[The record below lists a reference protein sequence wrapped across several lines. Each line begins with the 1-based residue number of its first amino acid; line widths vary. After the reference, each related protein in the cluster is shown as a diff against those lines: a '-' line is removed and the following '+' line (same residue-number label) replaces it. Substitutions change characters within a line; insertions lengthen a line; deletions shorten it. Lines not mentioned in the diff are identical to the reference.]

1 MTHDEAIRVL
11 NSTRWMLLG
20 KERDALD
27 YAIAYMEPKPTQF
40 DERIATLESI
50 IAEAIYRDDY
60 PHHEDYIPIIK
71 DMQSHIRKLE
81 SELEKWKEDARIA
94 AILKSEPKWNR
105 DI

>member
-40 DERIATLESI
+40 DERISDVCVLLQKN
-50 IAEAIYRDDY
+50 
-60 PHHEDYIPIIK
+60 PLPISVVDLIR
-71 DMQSHIRKLE
+71 DMQAHIQKLE
-81 SELEKWKEDARIA
+81 KGQSDEN
-94 AILKSEPKWNR
+94 S
-105 DI
+105 